1 MRHKV
6 IEQKDDEEMQKD
18 ETAHK
23 KKDKGDRRAED
34 DEMFL
39 SIKMPSE
46 GL

>member
-6 IEQKDDEEMQKD
+6 IEEMQKD

-23 KKDKGDRRAED
+23 KKDKNDRRAED
-34 DEMFL
+34 NEMFL
-39 SIKMPSE
+39 SIKMHSE

>member
-6 IEQKDDEEMQKD
+6 IEQKDEEMQND
-18 ETAHK
+18 EMAHK
-23 KKDKGDRRAED
+23 KKDKNDRRAED
-34 DEMFL
+34 DKMFL